1 MSRLKAFFFNVGMK
15 FKKKGVIKKYTP
27 PTRVREKGASYK
39 NNNNKNPCY
48 GGGGEDA
55 QRDI

>member
-1 MSRLKAFFFNVGMK
+1 MSEWNL
-15 FKKKGVIKKYTP
+15 KKKGVIKKYTP